1 MAQSLASQVCRE
13 HRASGRA
20 SQAKSGE
27 QASERWDLHVQ
38 WQVSQPKVSSSLRVG
53 VASAMADMTKGR
65 LMCNLRC
72 PLFLES
78 KESKS
83 VNKMCKEAGIVVEF
97 NESDLSFRLAQH
109 LSDAHGME
117 WSEAE
122 LVASDT
128 AAEAVKW
135 TEAARDRSRSPPHRA
150 TSGGASSTL
159 PSGMMELKEEARGN
173 SNELKEAIGS
183 RVMRSQRNR
192 ASSSMTQEALARM
205 DNFQLLMTFQN
216 AEKEMLKRGMT

>member
-1 MAQSLASQVCRE
+1 M
-13 HRASGRA
+13 
-20 SQAKSGE
+20 
-27 QASERWDLHVQ
+27 Q

-83 VNKMCKEAGIVVEF
+83 VNKMCKESGIVVEF

-122 LVASDT
+122 QVASDT

-135 TEAARDRSRSPPHRA
+135 TEAAKDRSRSPPLRA
-150 TSGGASSTL
+150 TLGAASSTL
-159 PSGMMELKEEARGN
+159 PAGAM
-173 SNELKEAIGS
+173 EAIGS

-192 ASSSMTQEALARM
+192 ASASITQEALARM
-205 DNFQLLMTFQN
+205 DNFQLLMTFQA